1 MESGT
6 GVLHPHSPSNG
17 HPTDQPTFQQSSVE
31 ERASDAEEKIAEEN
45 GKTFSF
51 QLDESQAERPGSE
64 PKSDGEDNAN
74 KTEPDGGSSCIAPS
88 DSEGSSSPERKIN
101 SRDSTYER
109 TGRVLLLGPL
119 VNRENRRAEGQG
131 RSRRWVGFT
140 GRLAVR
146 SGAGGPWELMW
157 QASHPRASSAGASP
171 NKRSMTSEKT
181 KQTASDAGL
190 GSESGET
197 RDARP
202 RGPQGRRRGRSKR
215 PRSGSPGDQPPPLR
229 KSLVTSLRSM
239 SEAIFQNIVQV
250 YNQQGDSPPSWEEL
264 AQLRGSLCAAVQTF
278 YAVAHQA
285 AYVFP
290 AESWLVPAPLPGRR
304 SPARDGGAGP
314 CSEDAPLLP

>member
-6 GVLHPHSPSNG
+6 EVLHPHSPSNG

-74 KTEPDGGSSCIAPS
+74 KTEPDGGNSCIAPS

-109 TGRVLLLGPL
+109 I
-119 VNRENRRAEGQG
+119 
-131 RSRRWVGFT
+131 
-140 GRLAVR
+140 
-146 SGAGGPWELMW
+146 
-157 QASHPRASSAGASP
+157 GASP
-171 NKRSMTSEKT
+171 NKRSMTSEKK

-264 AQLRGSLCAAVQTF
+264 AQLRGRLCAAVQTF
-278 YAVAHQA
+278 YAVADQA

-290 AESWLVPAPLPGRR
+290 AESWLVPAPLPGPWG
-304 SPARDGGAGP
+304 PARDGGAGP
-314 CSEDAPLLP
+314 CSEDAPPLP

>member
-1 MESGT
+1 
-6 GVLHPHSPSNG
+6 
-17 HPTDQPTFQQSSVE
+17 
-31 ERASDAEEKIAEEN
+31 
-45 GKTFSF
+45 
-51 QLDESQAERPGSE
+51 
-64 PKSDGEDNAN
+64 
-74 KTEPDGGSSCIAPS
+74 
-88 DSEGSSSPERKIN
+88 
-101 SRDSTYER
+101 
-109 TGRVLLLGPL
+109 
-119 VNRENRRAEGQG
+119 
-131 RSRRWVGFT
+131 
-140 GRLAVR
+140 
-146 SGAGGPWELMW
+146 MW

-171 NKRSMTSEKT
+171 NKRSMTSEKK

-264 AQLRGSLCAAVQTF
+264 AQLRGRLCAAVQTF
-278 YAVAHQA
+278 YAVADQA

-290 AESWLVPAPLPGRR
+290 AESWLVPAPLPGPWG
-304 SPARDGGAGP
+304 PARDGGAGP
-314 CSEDAPLLP
+314 CSEDAPPLP